1 MSKLFSI
8 LMSIIFT
15 LGIVVASMSKIND
28 SIVKENGLRDRSVS
42 WIDKAIPSINNP
54 EPPS

>member
-54 EPPS
+54 ETE